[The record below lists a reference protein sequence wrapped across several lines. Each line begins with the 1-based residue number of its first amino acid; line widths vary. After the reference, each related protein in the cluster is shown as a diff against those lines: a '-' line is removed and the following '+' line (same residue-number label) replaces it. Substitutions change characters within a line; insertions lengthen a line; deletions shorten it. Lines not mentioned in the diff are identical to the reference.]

1 MACCSA
7 QADIEPDAWGLA
19 GERASVGGLHHP
31 RRRRSRPR
39 SRRRKVCVRSPRSGH
54 NLDAGRDARRTE
66 DADRRLDLRQT
77 LEAGDELDMI
87 WKIFHDS
94 RDISPED
101 AVVPRASGKAN
112 GISGGAEAE
121 SFIFQA

>member
-1 MACCSA
+1 MRA
-7 QADIEPDAWGLA
+7 EPKTLTEGWICA
-19 GERASVGGLHHP
+19 
-31 RRRRSRPR
+31 RRSKPATN
-39 SRRRKVCVRSPRSGH
+39 S
-54 NLDAGRDARRTE
+54 
-66 DADRRLDLRQT
+66 
-77 LEAGDELDMI
+77 DMI